1 MAATTLLRRRIL
13 DEMVET
19 ENERDGSRKWI
30 PVGSINS
37 LVENADI
44 IAIIRE
50 ARGAEEANWT
60 VEYLNSLKKFVLLK
74 ARRLFALLVSQKH
87 VQLLDLFYGNDFDDN
102 MFPVKRLK
110 LVKGQKIDKQSEPR
124 WIIGSTNNLIT
135 PEQKRI
141 SYHKDDVDD
150 EAIDDMCRYKQWIFF
165 VPVFGEHDLAYVF
178 NPACLMPFFDELDTE
193 KTNKTNFSVVR
204 HFVMDRSHLKFTT
217 KFVRNHFV

>member
-1 MAATTLLRRRIL
+1 MAATTLLRERMQ

-19 ENERDGSRKWI
+19 ENERDGDRKWI

-37 LVENADI
+37 LVESADI

-50 ARGAEEANWT
+50 AKGAEEANRT
-60 VEYLNSLKKFVLLK
+60 MEYLNSLKKFVLFK
-74 ARRLFALLVSQKH
+74 ARRLFALLVWQKH

-102 MFPVKRLK
+102 KFPIKRLK
-110 LVKGQKIDKQSEPR
+110 LVKGQKFDNKSKLR
-124 WIIGSTNNLIT
+124 WTIESTNNLIA

-141 SYHKDDVDD
+141 SYYGDDVDN

-165 VPVFGEHDLAYVF
+165 VPVFAEHDLAYVF
-178 NPACLMPFFDELDTE
+178 NPHCLMPFFDELDTE

-204 HFVMDRSHLKFTT
+204 HFVMHRSHLKFTT
-217 KFVRNHFV
+217 KIVRNLFV